1 MEISKGI
8 QKKVKTDYRLVFAL
22 EGKQGYAGGVVVVPK
37 IGYDNLSKHSLKWN
51 AFGDKAD
58 R

>member
-1 MEISKGI
+1 M
-8 QKKVKTDYRLVFAL
+8 FAL